1 MIGNWGIL
9 YDMEAHGMLVLF
21 TDTDTDITPEEAAEY
36 GYKLISMPY
45 SIDSDTV
52 YPYEDFDSFD
62 AHAFYEKLRNGV
74 LPNTSAIS
82 KDRYVQYFEPFI
94 KDGNDI
100 LYVHF
105 SRAMSATFNAMDQAI
120 LELKERYP
128 FRTIYEIDTKGI
140 TIGSLNI
147 VKEIGDLFK
156 AGKSVD
162 EIMEWS
168 KTEVDKF
175 AVYFFADDLKF
186 FKHSGRVSG
195 IAGTMGTLLG
205 IRPIIYMNE
214 EGKMVSIGKEKGR
227 SKAVERLVGYVEE
240 LGEDVKDH
248 RVIVAH
254 ADAPYLAEELAD
266 LLKNRFGED
275 LRIEITN
282 VNPTAGSHCGPNTVG
297 VSFHA
302 KHR

>member
-1 MIGNWGIL
+1 
-9 YDMEAHGMLVLF
+9 MLVLF

-45 SIDSDTV
+45 SIDGETV
-52 YPYEDFDSFD
+52 YPYEDFDKFEP
-62 AHAFYEKLRNGV
+62 HAFYEKLRTGV

-82 KDRYVQYFEPFI
+82 MDRYINYFRPVFEE
-94 KDGNDI
+94 GNDI

-105 SRAMSATFNAMDQAI
+105 SRAMSATFEAMDQAV
-120 LELKERYP
+120 EYLKQHYTDRR
-128 FRTIYEIDTKGI
+128 FYEIDTKGI

-147 VKEIGDLFK
+147 IKEIGDLYK
-156 AGKSVD
+156 AGATID
-162 EIMEWS
+162 EILEWA
-168 KTEVDKF
+168 KVEVDKF
-175 AVYFFADDLKF
+175 AVYFFADDLRF

-227 SKAVERLVGYVEE
+227 SKAVEKLVSYVEE
-240 LGEDVKDH
+240 LGEGVKDH
-248 RVIVAH
+248 RIIVAH
-254 ADAPYLAEELAD
+254 ADAPYLAEELAE
-266 LLKNRFGED
+266 LLKNRFGQD
-275 LRIEITN
+275 IRLEITN